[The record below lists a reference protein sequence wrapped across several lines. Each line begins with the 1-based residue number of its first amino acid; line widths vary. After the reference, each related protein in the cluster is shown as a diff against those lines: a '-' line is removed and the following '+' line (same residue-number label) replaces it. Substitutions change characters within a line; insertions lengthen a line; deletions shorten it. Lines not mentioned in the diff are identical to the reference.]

1 MGRKLCFIILGL
13 ILMSGIVLFFFG
25 RKGYIEVLKI
35 NWGID
40 LPSSSEK
47 IYYKEHNV
55 SLGDGEY
62 YMIFQ
67 YEKNQKEELLS
78 SAPWISYRNNELE
91 ASVQKILKMLEV
103 EETYWINFND
113 EYLYYFSEKED
124 HSKIYI
130 IWNKKDMLVYIL
142 EYIM

>member
-67 YEKNQKEELLS
+67 YEKNQKEE
-78 SAPWISYRNNELE
+78 
-91 ASVQKILKMLEV
+91 ILKMLEV

-124 HSKIYI
+124 HSKLYI
-130 IWNKKDMLVYIL
+130 IWNQKDMLVYIL